1 MKPAGRPVP
10 AADEGQ
16 PSGAAADQGASEPAE
31 LDWRELEALLRESAE
46 GAEPEA
52 AQALLFLAARL
63 REDRL
68 GDPVAAFETLEAAL
82 GERAVGARAL
92 VLRAE
97 RALGLQA
104 GTALVAI
111 QALELELGATSS
123 DVRRADLLVE
133 KASLLA
139 NALELPEPA
148 RGALDAALALVPG
161 YPAALLA
168 ERILAE
174 RQRDDAFLRAALERA
189 LAVAA
194 VPAARAQ
201 LLTRLALL
209 AESEAESGAGPEPEP
224 EPASGT
230 TGAIASSDPGGRATG
245 RGVDGAAAA
254 AGASRSLGRALDGF
268 ARALDEEPT
277 GTAAAVA
284 RAGMC
289 RVAVRLGEDSACLR
303 GLLAE
308 AEAARPGPVRAAW
321 LAAAASV
328 CRHRLGTVERA
339 TTTVERALADDPNDV
354 LFLGALAED
363 HLHAGRWIRAIE
375 LLDRQSELVGDT
387 EYLAVLQSHA
397 AHVAEEHLGDDGGAA
412 RRLLRVLAARP
423 SDPVALQAMER
434 LASRSGDVAL
444 QIELMSGAVGRA
456 EDPQERAA
464 LAVRVAELN
473 ELGLA
478 DLESAAAFAR
488 RAIDAIPGY
497 GPAVHTLEGLYA
509 RLERW
514 SDVLG
519 VLELGLAQDHA
530 RRNPEGGAD
539 RRSSP
544 DGATEAPAPPT
555 TVGSAEELAARRLEK
570 LGGIYETGLHDPDKA
585 IEMYRQWVDSG
596 IRKESALAA
605 LLRAAE
611 HAGDSLVAA
620 EAALRLGTELQDLT
634 AVQKIAWRY
643 RAANLY
649 EERAASDND
658 AIAAFESVLEL
669 APRFRPAFAG
679 LARAYRR
686 MGNWAALS
694 DVLSRRAHC
703 EASVTRG
710 ALLEVE
716 AARIHAERLRDPTA
730 ALAALDR
737 ALALEPGNL
746 AALDLRW
753 RFLERLG
760 RFDQAVACLQAIC
773 QRLADPVARAA
784 FWRRQAEILEWRLR
798 RPREALV
805 ATERA
810 LGEGRLPGVVAA
822 EATQERLFDLVGRHG
837 EAAALQLARLGPSSM
852 GQSEAVAVEG
862 GEAGARV
869 TDGGVG
875 RRLDLALRLPDPR
888 AALRLV
894 EQLADARHADAFVLE
909 MAVALANRLGEHER
923 AAAALERLGAL
934 VATPSERVAAWR
946 AAIGA
951 QARRGLEPEG
961 WLGVSVASYQRIADA
976 DPGSDALFTLERLV
990 ARQGDWARV
999 RLVREKLVDEAPEG
1013 RARALWLWELG
1024 VAHLVLGDRGSALAA
1039 FERVRTLAP
1048 DLVPVIFLLAR
1059 LRELTGASRSAAD
1072 AYVELARASRR
1083 VPARAASALRGAAR
1097 IYADVIRDDAAAVTV
1112 LEELLSLDPASGPA
1126 AAWAGAGAEA
1136 ARIETDAEFHALE
1149 TLLTQRGDLPRLLAV
1164 ARRWAAGGSSEAH
1177 HEAHHDARRD
1187 RLIHLAELV
1196 RLQRSADA
1204 VEPLVA
1210 AVALDPRHVPALGAL
1225 ADLFAELGR
1234 ASEAV
1239 ATFRRVVGAAS
1250 DAATVAGAWFK
1261 LGKIAATDLGD
1272 THLAVGAFRSSLV
1285 AAPGDLT
1292 VLSALADALLSSRQ
1306 YVDAA
1311 QVLRQLADLEPDPA
1325 ARVGHFVRL
1334 GEILAGPSRDPEGAA
1349 DALESALALDPG
1361 RGAVVDRLDIVL
1373 TDLHAPARLAAAL
1386 SLHVEAVG
1394 EGSARRLRLARLLRE
1409 PLGQLDRAAHELRG
1423 VVRAFPAE
1431 IHVRGEL
1438 GAVLEEAGHLEQS
1451 IAEHLGI
1458 LDLVPLQADSLR
1470 ALRRL
1475 YAQLAATR
1483 SAEGA
1488 LSPPPPP
1495 SQPPATASARTEA
1508 DARARANAVA
1518 SVLTALGIADAAD
1531 RRAERD
1537 ARLHWDDVPR
1547 GSISDSD
1554 FEAIIR
1560 HPIDRHPATGLLAAL
1575 AEVIPR
1581 IHPVNVEEWGV
1592 NRADRLPQRA
1602 DDPARSIVQRLTV
1615 LFGIEDHFDV
1625 FLVRTG
1631 VSQVEVEA
1639 TFPASL
1645 LIPASLITS
1654 APRCELVLQLAR
1666 ALGRLRGGSYLA
1678 ARLSARELGITLAAC
1693 MRSRYADYG
1702 RGLASEEVLGELA
1715 QKVARQLPRRHRRA
1729 FDRGVLGVAEAGPLD
1744 VNRWRLGMSYTASRA
1759 SVFGS
1764 GDVLGAIENSI
1775 RSDRRLASAA
1785 AISPSE
1791 LLDIARGFP
1800 EVTELVSF
1808 VLGDSYIALRGT
1820 LVESRAR

>member
-1 MKPAGRPVP
+1 MKPAGQTVPVLAP
-10 AADEGQ
+10 DESQ
-16 PSGAAADQGASEPAE
+16 PSGVAPDQRAGEPAE
-31 LDWRELEALLRESAE
+31 LDWRELEELVRESAE
-46 GAEPEA
+46 GAEPET

-68 GDPVAAFETLEAAL
+68 GDPVAAFESLEAAL

-97 RALGLQA
+97 RALGLLA

-123 DVRRADLLVE
+123 EVRRADLLVE

-139 NALELPEPA
+139 NALELPDAA

-161 YPAALLA
+161 DPAALLA

-189 LAVAA
+189 LVVAGA
-194 VPAARAQ
+194 PAARAQ

-209 AESEAESGAGPEPEP
+209 AE
-224 EPASGT
+224 
-230 TGAIASSDPGGRATG
+230 
-245 RGVDGAAAA
+245 AA
-254 AGASRSLGRALDGF
+254 AGAETEPVPEPVLEPATTAATRSLGRALDGF

-308 AEAARPGPVRAAW
+308 AEAARPGPARAAW
-321 LAAAASV
+321 LSTAAAV
-328 CRHRLGTVERA
+328 CRHRLGTAERA
-339 TTTVERALADDPNDV
+339 TTTVERALADDPDDV

-363 HLHAGRWIRAIE
+363 HLHAGRWSRAIE
-375 LLDRQSELVGDT
+375 LLDRQSELVGDP
-387 EYLAVLQSHA
+387 EYVAVLQSHA

-530 RRNPEGGAD
+530 RRHPEGGAD
-539 RRSSP
+539 RRSGP
-544 DGATEAPAPPT
+544 DGATEPPAPPT
-555 TVGSAEELAARRLEK
+555 TVGSVEELAARRLEK

-620 EAALRLGTELQDLT
+620 EAALRLGTELPDLT

-686 MGNWAALS
+686 MGNWSALA

-716 AARIHAERLRDPTA
+716 AARIHAERLRAPEA
-730 ALAALDR
+730 ALAALER
-737 ALALEPGNL
+737 ALVLEPGNL

-760 RFDQAVACLQAIC
+760 RFDQAVACLEAIC
-773 QRLADPVARAA
+773 RRLADPVARAA

-810 LGEGRLPGVVAA
+810 VGEGRLPGVVAA

-852 GQSEAVAVEG
+852 GQSESAAG
-862 GEAGARV
+862 DRGEAGARV

-923 AAAALERLGAL
+923 AAAALERLGGLA
-934 VATPSERVAAWR
+934 ATPSEQVAAWR

-976 DPGSDALFTLERLV
+976 APGSDALFTLERLV
-990 ARQGDWARV
+990 TRQGDWARV

-1013 RARALWLWELG
+1013 RGRALWLWELG
-1024 VAHLVLGDRGSALAA
+1024 VAHLVLGDPGSALAA
-1039 FERVRTLAP
+1039 FERVRALAP
-1048 DLVPVIFLLAR
+1048 DLVPVVFLLAR

-1083 VPARAASALRGAAR
+1083 MPARAASALRGAAR
-1097 IYADVIRDDAAAVTV
+1097 IYASVIRDDAAAVTV
-1112 LEELLSLDPASGPA
+1112 LEELLSLDEVAPRRAEAVG
-1126 AAWAGAGAEA
+1126 AGAGADA
-1136 ARIETDAEFHALE
+1136 ARTETDAEFRALE

-1164 ARRWAAGGSSEAH
+1164 ARRWAARGSSEAH
-1177 HEAHHDARRD
+1177 HQARRD

-1196 RLQRSADA
+1196 RLQRPSDA
-1204 VEPLVA
+1204 VEPLAA

-1239 ATFRRVVGAAS
+1239 ATYRRVVGAAS
-1250 DAATVAGAWFK
+1250 DAATVAAAWFK
-1261 LGKIAATDLGD
+1261 LGRIAATDLGD

-1285 AAPGDLT
+1285 AAPGDLA

-1311 QVLRQLADLEPDPA
+1311 QVLRQLADLETDPG
-1325 ARVGHFVRL
+1325 ARVGHLVRL
-1334 GEILAGPSRDPEGAA
+1334 GEILAGPARDPEGAA
-1349 DALESALALDPG
+1349 DALESALSLDPG

-1431 IHVRGEL
+1431 IPVRSEL
-1438 GAVLEEAGHLEQS
+1438 GAVLEEAGHLEQA

-1475 YAQLAATR
+1475 YALLAATR
-1483 SAEGA
+1483 SAEA
-1488 LSPPPPP
+1488 ASSSSSSSPPSP
-1495 SQPPATASARTEA
+1495 SPSPAPPAPTSTRTEA
-1508 DARARANAVA
+1508 DARTRATAVA

-1537 ARLHWDDVPR
+1537 ARLHWDDIPK

-1602 DDPARSIVQRLTV
+1602 DDPVRGIVQRLTV
-1615 LFGIEDHFDV
+1615 LFGIEDHFEV
-1625 FLVRTG
+1625 FMVRTG
-1631 VSQVEVEA
+1631 VNQVEVEA

-1645 LIPASLITS
+1645 LVPASLITS

-1764 GDVLGAIENSI
+1764 GDVLGAIENAI

-1820 LVESRAR
+1820 LVESRAKSG